1 MFALIFFAITFGFII
16 NFIRKFN
23 KKPEGLENIP
33 YISFISLLKILWA
46 YFQQKNYDEVEDL
59 VQELI
64 GGHHDIYL
72 SQFGI
77 VLNNPEYA
85 KILLTESEDVAIKY
99 YSKTDNVFFDK
110 FFGCGL
116 SLTNGDKWRSTR
128 KLADSALN
136 LASHQY
142 PEVVGEITMDLFT
155 FMNPNLNRPIN
166 IIEPMRRISIEALGK
181 FAFGYKFGCLESQ
194 EVPRL
199 ISVYEY
205 IVSVLGSPFRRVFP
219 WISELPLESN
229 KKYLD
234 AIKEFD
240 GFINDIIETK
250 RNEMK
255 KDSYNGHDLLTSMI
269 KQGEINIDKH
279 QLRDEIATF
288 FTAGHDTTT
297 TALSVSLYFLA
308 KYPEMQEKAR
318 AEVIR
323 ILGNEPIIP
332 SLDQLKELKYVNAII
347 KETLRTHPPTPILT
361 VRRLKKPIKVG
372 SYILPINSTCMINT
386 WKIHRDPKYW
396 ENPNQYNPERFL
408 SSDEKRDKFAWIP
421 FSAGPR
427 NCVGQNLTLLQQR
440 VVLSMFLLRYKW
452 VLPENNVNKDKILLR
467 SHFLLTPIDIKLVFT
482 ERINE

>member
-1 MFALIFFAITFGFII
+1 MFALIFFAITF
-16 NFIRKFN
+16 
-23 KKPEGLENIP
+23 
-33 YISFISLLKILWA
+33 
-46 YFQQKNYDEVEDL
+46 VEDL

-166 IIEPMRRISIEALGK
+166 IIETMRRISIEALGK

-199 ISVYEY
+199 ISVYDY
-205 IVSVLGSPFRRVFP
+205 IVSVLGSPFR
-219 WISELPLESN
+219 L
-229 KKYLD
+229 
-234 AIKEFD
+234 
-240 GFINDIIETK
+240 ETK

-361 VRRLKKPIKVG
+361 VRRLKKPIKK
-372 SYILPINSTCMINT
+372 LCRT
-386 WKIHRDPKYW
+386 K
-396 ENPNQYNPERFL
+396 
-408 SSDEKRDKFAWIP
+408 
-421 FSAGPR
+421 
-427 NCVGQNLTLLQQR
+427 
-440 VVLSMFLLRYKW
+440 
-452 VLPENNVNKDKILLR
+452 
-467 SHFLLTPIDIKLVFT
+467 SHFITTKSCSFNVPAQI
-482 ERINE
+482 

>member
-1 MFALIFFAITFGFII
+1 MNHELT
-16 NFIRKFN
+16 IRTKN
-23 KKPEGLENIP
+23 NIP

-166 IIEPMRRISIEALGK
+166 IIETMRRISIEALGK

-199 ISVYEY
+199 ISVYDY
-205 IVSVLGSPFRRVFP
+205 IVSVLGSPFRLVFP

-255 KDSYNGHDLLTSMI
+255 KDSYN
-269 KQGEINIDKH
+269 
-279 QLRDEIATF
+279 ATF

-452 VLPENNVNKDKILLR
+452 VLPENNVNKDKILLK

>member
-1 MFALIFFAITFGFII
+1 M
-16 NFIRKFN
+16 
-23 KKPEGLENIP
+23 
-33 YISFISLLKILWA
+33 LLSSTI
-46 YFQQKNYDEVEDL
+46 Q
-59 VQELI
+59 
-64 GGHHDIYL
+64 
-72 SQFGI
+72 
-77 VLNNPEYA
+77 
-85 KILLTESEDVAIKY
+85 
-99 YSKTDNVFFDK
+99 KTDNVFFDK

-116 SLTNGDKWRSTR
+116 SFTNGDKWRSTR

-136 LASHQY
+136 LALHQY
-142 PEVVGEITMDLFT
+142 QEVVGEITMDLFT

-166 IIEPMRRISIEALGK
+166 IIETMRRISIEALGK

-199 ISVYEY
+199 ISVYDY
-205 IVSVLGSPFRRVFP
+205 IVSVLGSPFRLVFP
-219 WISELPLESN
+219 WI
-229 KKYLD
+229 K
-234 AIKEFD
+234 
-240 GFINDIIETK
+240 TK

-408 SSDEKRDKFAWIP
+408 SSDEKKRQICLDSFFCWSKKLCRTKSHFITTKSCSFNFP
-421 FSAGPR
+421 
-427 NCVGQNLTLLQQR
+427 
-440 VVLSMFLLRYKW
+440 YKW
-452 VLPENNVNKDKILLR
+452 VLPENNVNKDKILLKY
-467 SHFLLTPIDIKLVFT
+467 HFY
-482 ERINE
+482 

>member
-1 MFALIFFAITFGFII
+1 MFSADTAYFVVNGGPLQDAFTLTVH
-16 NFIRKFN
+16 KTQ
-23 KKPEGLENIP
+23 GLTL
-33 YISFISLLKILWA
+33 SHSTISLDTSMFEYGQSYLA
-46 YFQQKNYDEVEDL
+46 MNRARVDVETFQEFAQEENRTRFSVEDL

-166 IIEPMRRISIEALGK
+166 IIETMRRISIEALGK

-199 ISVYEY
+199 ISVYDY
-205 IVSVLGSPFRRVFP
+205 IVSVLGSPFRLVFP

-255 KDSYNGHDLLTSMI
+255 KDSYN
-269 KQGEINIDKH
+269 
-279 QLRDEIATF
+279 
-288 FTAGHDTTT
+288 GHDTTT

-452 VLPENNVNKDKILLR
+452 VLPENNVNKDKILLK

>member
-166 IIEPMRRISIEALGK
+166 IIESMRRISIEALGK

-199 ISVYEY
+199 ISVYDY
-205 IVSVLGSPFRRVFP
+205 IVSVLGSPFRLVFP

-255 KDSYNGHDLLTSMI
+255 KDSYN
-269 KQGEINIDKH
+269 
-279 QLRDEIATF
+279 A
-288 FTAGHDTTT
+288 TT

-440 VVLSMFLLRYKW
+440 VVLSMFHLHGAFVDHTVGLTA
-452 VLPENNVNKDKILLR
+452 EKI
-467 SHFLLTPIDIKLVFT
+467 FDM
-482 ERINE
+482 